1 LALKNIHAK
10 HAKINV
16 VKFEESYQV
25 LEIYQDGLDE
35 KDAFSILP

>member
-1 LALKNIHAK
+1 MWL
-10 HAKINV
+10 
-16 VKFEESYQV
+16 KFEESYQV